1 MKYFKKLAG
10 LLLAVIMTLAMC
22 MTVMA
27 ADNDYTIT
35 IDGTGKGHTYEAYQI
50 FSGKYDASKENL
62 SDIDWGTGVNSSDL
76 LTELRSLPNN
86 SPLYTTFQGLKA
98 SATAEDVAKE
108 LEKLNSNQSEIEEF
122 AKIVANN
129 LSNTKTSSVADN
141 LNATI
146 YTISGLQAGYYLV
159 KDANSSENIDAFTKY
174 ILRVVKNTEI
184 TPKSSVPTSEK
195 KVKDINDTTD
205 TNYSKWMDSAD
216 HDLDDEVDFRFK
228 GTLPDDFDKYTSY
241 TYIFHD
247 KQSAGLSFQAD
258 KVKVY
263 INTDSNVI
271 PAIGQEGHVNYEV
284 LTNEI
289 NTGETFNIK
298 FANLKNMKDKDGNS
312 ISVSKDSKIYVE
324 YKSTL
329 TGNAVVYGKDGN
341 PNEMYLEYSNNPN
354 GAGTGK
360 TPEDKVIVFVYK
372 TVINKVDQDG
382 QSLTGAEFTL
392 EKFKNETAGTDS
404 YKDNNG
410 TTHKGTWISAK
421 NGEKNSADITNG
433 NTIIK
438 AGTQFTFKGL
448 DDGVY
453 RLKETTTPDGYNTMK
468 DIIFEIKATHSDG
481 NNPELTGLN
490 GDSISGEITLTP
502 SKDEGSLTAT
512 IENKKGSQL
521 PETGG
526 IGTTIFYVVGVVLM
540 LGAGVLLITKRR
552 MSAKH

>member
-1 MKYFKKLAG
+1 MKHFKKLAG

-50 FSGKYDASKENL
+50 FSGKYDASKGNL
-62 SDIDWGTGVNSSDL
+62 SDINWGTGVNSSDL
-76 LTELRSLPNN
+76 LTELRSNN
-86 SPLYTTFQGLKA
+86 SPLYTIFQGLEA
-98 SATAEDVAKE
+98 SATAEDVAKK
-108 LEKLNSNQSEIEEF
+108 LETLDSNQNEIEEF
-122 AKIVANN
+122 AKIVAKHLNAK
-129 LSNTKTSSVADN
+129 KTSTVADN
-141 LNATI
+141 TNATI

-159 KDANSSENIDAFTKY
+159 KDADSSENIDAFTKY
-174 ILRVVKNTEI
+174 ILRVVKSTKI

-195 KVKDINDTTD
+195 KVKDINDATD
-205 TNYSKWMDSAD
+205 TNYSDWMDSAD
-216 HDLDDEVDFRFK
+216 HDLGDEVDFRFE

-263 INTDSNVI
+263 IDTDGNVI
-271 PAIGQEGHVNYEV
+271 PAIGQGGHVNYEV
-284 LTNEI
+284 LTNGI
-289 NTGETFNIK
+289 NIGETFNIK
-298 FANLKNMKDKDGNS
+298 FANLKNMKDEDGNT

-329 TGNAVVYGKDGN
+329 TGEDVVYGKDGN

-360 TPEDKVIVFVYK
+360 TPDDKVIVFVYK
-372 TVINKVDQDG
+372 TVINKVDQEG
-382 QSLTGAEFTL
+382 NSLKGAEFTL
-392 EKFKNETAGTDS
+392 EKFKKQTGGAAS
-404 YKDNNG
+404 YKDKNG
-410 TTHKGTWISAK
+410 TTHEGIWLSAK
-421 NGEKNSADITNG
+421 QGEKNSADIING
-433 NTIIK
+433 NIPIK

-468 DIIFEIKATHSDG
+468 DIIFEIKATHADG
-481 NNPELTGLN
+481 DNPELTDLN

-502 SKDEGSLTAT
+502 SKGEGSLTAT

>member
-284 LTNEI
+284 LTNGI

-392 EKFKNETAGTDS
+392 EKFKNETAGADS

-481 NNPELTGLN
+481 NNPELTSLN

-502 SKDEGSLTAT
+502 SKGEGSLTAT

>member
-1 MKYFKKLAG
+1 
-10 LLLAVIMTLAMC
+10 MC

-205 TNYSKWMDSAD
+205 TNYSK
-216 HDLDDEVDFRFK
+216 
-228 GTLPDDFDKYTSY
+228 
-241 TYIFHD
+241 
-247 KQSAGLSFQAD
+247 
-258 KVKVY
+258 
-263 INTDSNVI
+263 
-271 PAIGQEGHVNYEV
+271 
-284 LTNEI
+284 
-289 NTGETFNIK
+289 
-298 FANLKNMKDKDGNS
+298 
-312 ISVSKDSKIYVE
+312 
-324 YKSTL
+324 
-329 TGNAVVYGKDGN
+329 
-341 PNEMYLEYSNNPN
+341 
-354 GAGTGK
+354 
-360 TPEDKVIVFVYK
+360 
-372 TVINKVDQDG
+372 
-382 QSLTGAEFTL
+382 
-392 EKFKNETAGTDS
+392 
-404 YKDNNG
+404 
-410 TTHKGTWISAK
+410 
-421 NGEKNSADITNG
+421 
-433 NTIIK
+433 
-438 AGTQFTFKGL
+438 
-448 DDGVY
+448 
-453 RLKETTTPDGYNTMK
+453 
-468 DIIFEIKATHSDG
+468 
-481 NNPELTGLN
+481 
-490 GDSISGEITLTP
+490 
-502 SKDEGSLTAT
+502 
-512 IENKKGSQL
+512 
-521 PETGG
+521 
-526 IGTTIFYVVGVVLM
+526 
-540 LGAGVLLITKRR
+540 
-552 MSAKH
+552 